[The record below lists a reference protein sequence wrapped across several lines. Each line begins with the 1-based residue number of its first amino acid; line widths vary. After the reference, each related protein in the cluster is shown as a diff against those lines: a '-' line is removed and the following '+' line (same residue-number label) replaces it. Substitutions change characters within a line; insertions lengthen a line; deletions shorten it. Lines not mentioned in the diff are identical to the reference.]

1 MTLSD
6 RIELQTKANGSKLV
20 RVPAQ
25 ELLELM
31 KKAEAA
37 DAYKLKADAYDREER
52 RLRRRREAI
61 TEPRRRSIASMMLDQ
76 DQKKDRV

>member
-6 RIELQTKANGSKLV
+6 RIELQTRANGSRLV

-31 KKAEAA
+31 RRAEAA

-61 TEPRRRSIASMMLDQ
+61 PEPRRRSIAAQIIQQ
-76 DQKKDRV
+76 DSRKDRV